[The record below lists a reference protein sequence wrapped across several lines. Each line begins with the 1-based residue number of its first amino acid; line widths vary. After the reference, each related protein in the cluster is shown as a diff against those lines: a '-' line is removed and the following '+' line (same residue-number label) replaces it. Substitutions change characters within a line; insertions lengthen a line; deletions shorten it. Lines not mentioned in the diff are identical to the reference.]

1 MSYASCIYEGR
12 VAHVRHRPVV
22 HRFQYPLFML
32 LLDLDELPEVFRGR
46 WLWSTA
52 RRSIASFVRSDHLG
66 PANQPLKQTIIELVN
81 SSLGFSPLGPVR
93 LLTHLRY
100 FGFQMNP
107 VSFYYC
113 YDKDCENVESI
124 IAEVNNTPWGERHCY
139 VLDTRGQMFPERGLC
154 PVAGDTQKEFH
165 VSPFMGMEMSYGWQ
179 FSTPGE
185 KLQIRIENQ
194 CDGVKLFDANLAMNR
209 CTINGWTLN
218 RMLLRY
224 PLMTLQVFIA
234 IYWQALKLWL
244 KRVPYVPHP

>member
-1 MSYASCIYEGR
+1 MVNRPKKHCIICSKRSSRSRE
-12 VAHVRHRPVV
+12 
-22 HRFQYPLFML
+22 
-32 LLDLDELPEVFRGR
+32 
-46 WLWSTA
+46 ST
-52 RRSIASFVRSDHLG
+52 SETDHYRACQL
-66 PANQPLKQTIIELVN
+66 Q
-81 SSLGFSPLGPVR
+81 S
-93 LLTHLRY
+93 
-100 FGFQMNP
+100 GFQSPRASPTADPPAILRLSDESCQFFITVTTKN
-107 VSFYYC
+107 
-113 YDKDCENVESI
+113 CENVESI